1 MDDKNTVMF
10 CLEASQFQD
19 GQSRLIITFQLAV
32 IPTHPAIPAF
42 NPTEIT
48 VYKPLDSAV
57 LTAADSFR
65 EIRYRSPLSN
75 TQPFS
80 ESKVVLPR
88 KPPKK
93 AFKINSVHDS
103 LIMTALTVSNNTF
116 RMDGAIGHK
125 VM

>member
-19 GQSRLIITFQLAV
+19 GYV

-48 VYKPLDSAV
+48 VYKPLESAV

-80 ESKVVLPR
+80 ESKVLLPR

-103 LIMTALTVSNNTF
+103 
-116 RMDGAIGHK
+116 
-125 VM
+125 

>member
-19 GQSRLIITFQLAV
+19 GQSHLIITFQLAV
-32 IPTHPAIPAF
+32 ISTHPAIPAF

-48 VYKPLDSAV
+48 VYKPLESAV

-80 ESKVVLPR
+80 ESKVLLPR

-93 AFKINSVHDS
+93 AFIINSVHES

>member
-1 MDDKNTVMF
+1 M
-10 CLEASQFQD
+10 
-19 GQSRLIITFQLAV
+19 
-32 IPTHPAIPAF
+32 
-42 NPTEIT
+42 
-48 VYKPLDSAV
+48 YKPLDSAV

-125 VM
+125 VMRLSKLRVEKPNLFTLGVTHSCHRVYALEG

>member
-19 GQSRLIITFQLAV
+19 CQSRLIITFQLAV

-48 VYKPLDSAV
+48 
-57 LTAADSFR
+57 AADSFR
-65 EIRYRSPLSN
+65 EIRYRSTLSN
-75 TQPFS
+75 TQPFC